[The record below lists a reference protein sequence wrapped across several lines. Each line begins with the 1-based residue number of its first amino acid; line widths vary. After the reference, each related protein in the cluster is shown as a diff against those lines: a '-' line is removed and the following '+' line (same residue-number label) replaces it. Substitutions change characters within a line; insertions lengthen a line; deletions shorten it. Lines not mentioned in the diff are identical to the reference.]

1 MDFFLSV
8 CIFLEEKLAQAF
20 FFFFFLFLS
29 FFRCLDFLS
38 SPRSFV
44 VVVACFLFFSLGWGS
59 SILFG
64 AFLCRGF
71 SFFSSDYSYSVS
83 GGFEGRTHQLL
94 LCVLSSLIV
103 M

>member
-1 MDFFLSV
+1 
-8 CIFLEEKLAQAF
+8 LEEKPAQAF
-20 FFFFFLFLS
+20 FPFSLS

-38 SPRSFV
+38 SPRSCV
-44 VVVACFLFFSLGWGS
+44 VVVACFLFFSFGWGS

-64 AFLCRGF
+64 AFLFREF
-71 SFFSSDYSYSVS
+71 SFSSSDSSDYSYSGS

-94 LCVLSSLIV
+94 LCVLSSLTV